1 VSDLFLAQMQDY
13 LGLGMDSRTN
23 TPGRLGNNWQW
34 RMERGQITP
43 ELIQKM
49 AQTVRLYGRDGSAG

>member
-1 VSDLFLAQMQDY
+1 
-13 LGLGMDSRTN
+13 MDSRTN